1 MFRFNRNYT
10 LWFLLIVLSM
20 VFMVSP
26 AMAQGTG
33 TSIELSDIGRLLGPR
48 QGVYLLFDI
57 LLYLL
62 FFLGMVNTLLI
73 PDKQLF
79 QSLLNISVVGV
90 AILSK
95 LLVGG
100 VLYVPFDDL
109 GNAYTFPPCDFPVLI
124 MNVWMFIAPLL
135 VAGLLRAVKGKR
147 TKALEVSILMGLLG
161 GAYFFLFWATQQ
173 QQCSAAPQA
182 GDDMRE
188 QGLSSSLLIAA
199 VFTLP
204 IIEYRARQLVR
215 FIRNRK

>member
-1 MFRFNRNYT
+1 MFRFSRNYT
-10 LWFLLIVLSM
+10 LWFLLIVVSM

-33 TSIELSDIGRLLGPR
+33 TSIELSDIGRLLSPR
-48 QGVYLLFDI
+48 QGTYLLFDI
-57 LLYLL
+57 LLYLI
-62 FFLGMVNTLLI
+62 FFFGMVNTLLI

-79 QSLLNISVVGV
+79 QSLINISVIGC

-100 VLYVPFDDL
+100 ILYSNIDEY
-109 GNAYTFPPCDFPVLI
+109 GNFFTFPPCDFPVLI
-124 MNVWMFIAPLL
+124 INVWMFVAPML

-173 QQCSAAPQA
+173 QNCSAAPQA

-204 IIEYRARQLVR
+204 IIEYRARQFVR

>member
-1 MFRFNRNYT
+1 MFRFSRNYT
-10 LWFLLIVLSM
+10 LWFLLIVVSM
-20 VFMVSP
+20 IFMVSP

-33 TSIELSDIGRLLGPR
+33 TSIELSDIGRLLSPR
-48 QGVYLLFDI
+48 QGTYLLFDI
-57 LLYLL
+57 LLYLI
-62 FFLGMVNTLLI
+62 FFFGMVNTLLI

-79 QSLLNISVVGV
+79 QSLINISVVGC

-100 VLYVPFDDL
+100 ILYSNIDEY
-109 GNAYTFPPCDFPVLI
+109 GNFFTFPPCDFPVLI
-124 MNVWMFIAPLL
+124 INVWMFVAPLL
-135 VAGLLRAVKGKR
+135 VAGLLRSVKGKR

-173 QQCSAAPQA
+173 QNCSAAPQA

-204 IIEYRARQLVR
+204 IIEYRARQFAR

>member
-1 MFRFNRNYT
+1 
-10 LWFLLIVLSM
+10 M

-33 TSIELSDIGRLLGPR
+33 TSIELSDIGRLLSPR
-48 QGVYLLFDI
+48 QGTYLLFDI
-57 LLYLL
+57 LLYLI
-62 FFLGMVNTLLI
+62 FFFGMVNTLLI

-79 QSLLNISVVGV
+79 QSLINISVIGC

-100 VLYVPFDDL
+100 ILYSNIDEY
-109 GNAYTFPPCDFPVLI
+109 GNFFTFPPCDFPVLI
-124 MNVWMFIAPLL
+124 INVWMFVAPML

-147 TKALEVSILMGLLG
+147 TKALEVSILMLLLG

-173 QQCSAAPQA
+173 QNCSAAPQA

-204 IIEYRARQLVR
+204 IIEYRARQFVR

>member
-10 LWFLLIVLSM
+10 LWFLLIVMSM

-33 TSIELSDIGRLLGPR
+33 VNIQLSDIGRLLGPR

-57 LLYLL
+57 LLYLI
-62 FFLGMVNTLLI
+62 FFFGMVNTLLI

-79 QSLLNISVVGV
+79 QSLLNISVIGV

-100 VLYVPFDDL
+100 VLYVPFDEL

-124 MNVWMFIAPLL
+124 MNVWIFVAPLL
-135 VAGLLRAVKGKR
+135 VAGLLRSVKGKR

-173 QQCSAAPQA
+173 QQCSTAPRP
-182 GDDMRE
+182 GDLE
-188 QGLSSSLLIAA
+188 QELGPGASLLIAMT
-199 VFTLP
+199 FSLP
-204 IIEYRARQLVR
+204 IIEYRARQFVR